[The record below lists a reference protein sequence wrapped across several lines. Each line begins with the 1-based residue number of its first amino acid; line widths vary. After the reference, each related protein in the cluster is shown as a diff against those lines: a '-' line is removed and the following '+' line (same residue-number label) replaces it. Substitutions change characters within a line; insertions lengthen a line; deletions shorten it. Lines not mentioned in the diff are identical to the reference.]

1 MLDAL
6 GINATLFA
14 QIFNFIILLI
24 FLRIVAWKPLI
35 NMIEQRQKHIE
46 NTVNAAED
54 ERKKAEELRASYL
67 AEMQR
72 SKEGAQQIIADANKA
87 AEAQKDQIIAAAK
100 AESERIKENATA
112 EIQREKEK
120 AVAELREQVASLA
133 ILVAGKVV
141 SQKITED
148 LQHSMVQE
156 FIKEA
161 GDLPC

>member
-24 FLRIVAWKPLI
+24 FLRFVAWKPLI

-54 ERKKAEELRASYL
+54 ERKKAEELRATYL
-67 AEMQR
+67 ADMQR
-72 SKEGAQQIIADANKA
+72 NKENAQQIIAEATKA
-87 AEAQKDQIIAAAK
+87 AELQKDQIIATAK
-100 AESERIKENATA
+100 AESERIKDNATA

-120 AVAELREQVASLA
+120 AVAELREQVATLA

-141 SQKITED
+141 SKKITD
-148 LQHSMVQE
+148 DIQHGLVQE

>member
-1 MLDAL
+1 VLDAL

-24 FLRIVAWKPLI
+24 FLRFVAWKPLI

-46 NTVNAAED
+46 NTVSAAED
-54 ERKKAEELRASYL
+54 ERKKAEELRANYL

-72 SKEGAQQIIADANKA
+72 SKESAQQIIAEANKA
-87 AEAQKDQIIAAAK
+87 AELQKDQIIAAAK

-120 AVAELREQVASLA
+120 AVAELREQVATLA

-141 SQKITED
+141 SKKITDD
-148 LQHSMVQE
+148 LQHSLVQE